1 MTIQIDDGEFTRLHN
16 TILEKLA
23 LARLTASEYRCL
35 MFLFRMTYGW
45 QKKDDAISL
54 SQWATGTGIDP
65 EKKRHNVLRTL
76 QGLVSKGVIYTKP
89 NGNNR
94 PATWGFNK
102 NFDSWDA
109 SLFSETVIS
118 PDNTCTPSVITHDN
132 TTVISPDNKTVIS
145 PDNHQRKKEILKK
158 ERERAPARVASP
170 EPTSKSVRVRSTH
183 LDPRHFVNGYIPQG
197 TGANAVEVYYE
208 RFSINQDN
216 ARLNAI
222 KEDDLARLC
231 PDLAKLRDVVTAY
244 SRTAF
249 QAGNVQLILD
259 WYSTGIPDKHKPP
272 GQARNGA
279 LGDDEKNALR
289 TAARLARS
297 SMETATKFKTAIDPK
312 WEQTIEKAK
321 GAGVL

>member
-1 MTIQIDDGEFTRLHN
+1 MSVKLTARVWALDDKELKDARLL
-16 TILEKLA
+16 TLLA
-23 LARLTASEYRCL
+23 LADFATDACL
-35 MFLFRMTYGW
+35 AWPSVPTLAQRTRICERQVQRAIQWLVEQSYLEIATKGNGRGNVTTY
-45 QKKDDAISL
+45 KVSL
-54 SQWATGTGIDP
+54 
-65 EKKRHNVLRTL
+65 
-76 QGLVSKGVIYTKP
+76 KGDTITP
-89 NGNNR
+89 
-94 PATWGFNK
+94 
-102 NFDSWDA
+102 
-109 SLFSETVIS
+109 FSETKDDIA
-118 PDNTCTPSVITHDN
+118 TPFNGIKGDIPSIKGDIGDENYSHARRE
-132 TTVISPDNKTVIS
+132 PL
-145 PDNHQRKKEILKK
+145 KEPPK
-158 ERERAPARVASP
+158 EKGESAPARVASP
-170 EPTSKSVRVRSTH
+170 EPTSKSVRVKSTH

-259 WYSTGIPDKHKPP
+259 WYGTGIPDKHKPP

-279 LGDDEKNALR
+279 MGDEEKNALR